1 MRLRESFE
9 LGKERYSVYYNQYN
23 QLIHYT
29 YDELYYMRLRER
41 FQIGKNRYSVY
52 LKSFIRNIHYT
63 YDELYCMR
71 LRERFQIGKR
81 DTVYTKND
89 LIERYTTPITNFTI

>member
-9 LGKERYSVYYNQYN
+9 LGKEWYSVYYNQYN

-52 LKSFIRNIHYT
+52 
-63 YDELYCMR
+63 
-71 LRERFQIGKR
+71 
-81 DTVYTKND
+81 
-89 LIERYTTPITNFTI
+89 

>member
-1 MRLRESFE
+1 M
-9 LGKERYSVYYNQYN
+9 K
-23 QLIHYT
+23 
-29 YDELYYMRLRER
+29 LRER
-41 FQIGKNRYSVY
+41 FQIGKNRYSVH

-71 LRERFQIGKR
+71 LRERSQIGKR

-89 LIERYTTPITNFTI
+89 LIEIYTTPMTNFTVEIKRKIPNRKKEIQCILKMI